1 MKFSIKEKFLSFKE
15 LIKRL
20 FEKFP
25 LTLAVTYTLTT
36 IFGLLLYSDLMD
48 EEWFEKLIMFGFIW
62 VPGVFFAE
70 NAFDKGKKR
79 ISVYILTGLISL
91 IFVQLMSINEID
103 ETIVKWLG
111 CYLATLILGTIFII
125 IKKLKKEF
133 SEYVLKIGIN
143 IIKTSFVYG
152 IIATGIALIFSVFY
166 FLIWKVSFKYLL
178 NIEIFIF
185 GFFYCSMFI
194 NAVTNTDIE
203 VNAFFEK
210 LVKYVLMPLLI
221 ITMSIIYLYIIKIL
235 ILREIPKNII
245 FRITASL
252 FVAGGLIWTCMN
264 YFKEEGAL
272 YKFSTKLPIIFSPF
286 ILLQIYTLG
295 IRISKNG
302 ITPLRYAG
310 IVFIIFEVCY
320 ILCYMFKN
328 KKIQYLILFA
338 DALLIISIIIP
349 GINAFDISDYSQIK
363 KLELYS
369 QKSEL
374 TDEDKEKISG
384 AYYYL
389 QYTEKGKK
397 YIKDNLNKEQINDI
411 KNLKTSK
418 NNSIRNNYE
427 YINLQ
432 NNNKLYVFGYK
443 TATKISASQYTEENI
458 KKAFSEVNFKDD
470 EYKNILKVDLTEKL
484 QEYINIYKAKDEDEL
499 ERFFKTNNEIRVNE
513 NQKIIIS
520 TIAFRIDPTEEKI
533 NYYSID
539 AYLLEK

>member
-338 DALLIISIIIP
+338 DALLIISILIP

>member
-1 MKFSIKEKFLSFKE
+1 MKFNIKEKFLSFKE
-15 LIKRL
+15 LIKKL

-25 LTLAVTYTLTT
+25 LTLAVTYTLT
-36 IFGLLLYSDLMD
+36 IILGILLHSDLMD
-48 EEWFEKLIMFGFIW
+48 EEWFEKIIKFAFIW
-62 VPGVFFAE
+62 VPGAFFAE

-79 ISVYILTGLISL
+79 ISVYILTGLISF
-91 IFVQLMSINEID
+91 IFVQLMSIYEIN
-103 ETIVKWLG
+103 ETIIKWIG
-111 CYLATLILGTIFII
+111 CYLTTAILGTIFII
-125 IKKLKKEF
+125 IKKLKIDF
-133 SEYVLKIGIN
+133 SEYVLKIDIN

-152 IIATGIALIFSVFY
+152 IIATGVALIFSVFY

-178 NIEIFIF
+178 NLEIFIF

-194 NAVTNTDIE
+194 NAVTNTDAE
-203 VNAFFEK
+203 VNSFFEK
-210 LVKYVLMPLLI
+210 LVKYILMPLLI
-221 ITMSIIYLYIIKIL
+221 ITMSIIYLYIIKIF

-264 YFKEEGAL
+264 YFKEKGAL
-272 YKFSTKLPIIFSPF
+272 YKISTKLPIIFSPF

-320 ILCYMFKN
+320 ILCYIVKN
-328 KKIQYLILFA
+328 NRIKYLILFA
-338 DALLIISIIIP
+338 DVLIIISVLIP
-349 GINAFDISDYSQIK
+349 GINAFDVSDYSQIK

-389 QYTEKGKK
+389 QYTKKGKK
-397 YIKDNLNKEQINDI
+397 YIKDNLDKEQVNII
-411 KNLKTSK
+411 KNLNTSK
-418 NNSIRNNYE
+418 NNSYRNDYE
-427 YINLQ
+427 YISLQ
-432 NNNKLYVFGYK
+432 NNKKLNVFGYK
-443 TATKISASQYTEENI
+443 TATKISASEYPDEKI
-458 KKAFSEVNFKDD
+458 KKAFSQVKLYDD
-470 EYKNILKVDLTEKL
+470 DNKNTLKIDLTEKL
-484 QEYINIYKAKDEDEL
+484 QEYINIYKEKDEDEL
-499 ERFFKTNNEIRVNE
+499 EKFFKTNNEIQLNE
-513 NQKIIIS
+513 NKKIIIS
-520 TIAFRIDPTEEKI
+520 YISFHIDLTEEKI
-533 NYYSID
+533 YYYRIE

>member
-1 MKFSIKEKFLSFKE
+1 MKFNIKEKFLSFKE
-15 LIKRL
+15 LIKKL

-25 LTLAVTYTLTT
+25 LTLAVTYTLT
-36 IFGLLLYSDLMD
+36 IILGILLHSDLMD
-48 EEWFEKLIMFGFIW
+48 EEWFEKIIKFAFIW
-62 VPGVFFAE
+62 VPGAFFAE

-79 ISVYILTGLISL
+79 ISVYILTGLISF
-91 IFVQLMSINEID
+91 IFVQLMSIYEIN
-103 ETIVKWLG
+103 ETIIKWIG
-111 CYLATLILGTIFII
+111 CYLTTAILGTIFII
-125 IKKLKKEF
+125 IKKLKIDF
-133 SEYVLKIGIN
+133 SEYVLKIDIN

-152 IIATGIALIFSVFY
+152 IIATGVALIFSVFY

-178 NIEIFIF
+178 NLEIFIF

-194 NAVTNTDIE
+194 NAVTNTDTE
-203 VNAFFEK
+203 VNSFFEK
-210 LVKYVLMPLLI
+210 LVKYILMPLLI
-221 ITMSIIYLYIIKIL
+221 ITMSIIYLYIIKIF

-264 YFKEEGAL
+264 YFKEKGAL
-272 YKFSTKLPIIFSPF
+272 YKISTKLPIIFSPF

-320 ILCYMFKN
+320 ILCYIVKN
-328 KKIQYLILFA
+328 NRIKYLILFA
-338 DALLIISIIIP
+338 DVLIIISVLIP
-349 GINAFDISDYSQIK
+349 GINAFDVSDYSQIK

-389 QYTEKGKK
+389 QYTKKGKK
-397 YIKDNLNKEQINDI
+397 YIKDNLDKEQVNII
-411 KNLKTSK
+411 KNLNTSK
-418 NNSIRNNYE
+418 NNSYRNDYE
-427 YINLQ
+427 YISLQ
-432 NNNKLYVFGYK
+432 NNKKLNVFGYK
-443 TATKISASQYTEENI
+443 TATKISASEYPDEKI
-458 KKAFSEVNFKDD
+458 KKAFSQVKLYDD
-470 EYKNILKVDLTEKL
+470 DNKNTLKIDLTEKL
-484 QEYINIYKAKDEDEL
+484 QEYINIYKEKDEDEL
-499 ERFFKTNNEIRVNE
+499 EKFFKTNNEIQLNE
-513 NQKIIIS
+513 NKKIIIS
-520 TIAFRIDPTEEKI
+520 YISFHIDLTEEKI
-533 NYYSID
+533 HNYRIE